1 MISSL
6 ISALSYLTTNRMVI
20 ELLLISQLHH
30 WFQRAYLKESL
41 KRNGDGHVHD
51 VTKFYMCTEWQF
63 YESTSQTSTLDQIIR
78 SKGPF
83 HHHTMRRLFHHGGR
97 TGKRVRRELQVA
109 SLSTRNREN
118 SSTWF
123 SWTTSSWNAANYLTI
138 YFIYLSIYI
147 YIYSWD
153 LLARYSPVQDKTCSR
168 WPPSKASAF
177 RHGGPQL
184 SAFKAESFPTVKCL
198 MWHLMCYA
206 WHLKM
211 FLPVY
216 IAIL

>member
-1 MISSL
+1 MINSL
-6 ISALSYLTTNRMVI
+6 ISALSYLKANRMVI

-51 VTKFYMCTEWQF
+51 VTKFYMCTESQF

-118 SSTWF
+118 SSTF
-123 SWTTSSWNAANYLTI
+123 AHKFFCTFAFFVLPRWTWSYRPSTLLGSKVQVKQVKSS
-138 YFIYLSIYI
+138 
-147 YIYSWD
+147 
-153 LLARYSPVQDKTCSR
+153 
-168 WPPSKASAF
+168 
-177 RHGGPQL
+177 
-184 SAFKAESFPTVKCL
+184 
-198 MWHLMCYA
+198 
-206 WHLKM
+206 
-211 FLPVY
+211 
-216 IAIL
+216 

>member
-6 ISALSYLTTNRMVI
+6 ISALSYLKTNRMVI

-41 KRNGDGHVHD
+41 KRNGDGDVHD

-147 YIYSWD
+147 YIAEISLPD
-153 LLARYSPVQDKTCSR
+153 TPRCKTRLARGGLLPKL
-168 WPPSKASAF
+168 
-177 RHGGPQL
+177 RHFATEDLSFQL
-184 SAFKAESFPTVKCL
+184 SKLSPFRPWNA
-198 MWHLMCYA
+198 
-206 WHLKM
+206 
-211 FLPVY
+211 
-216 IAIL
+216 